1 MERARIMKTQVKKQA
16 DYRVG
21 YPWLVF
27 TEGRLGGWVID
38 SWHKTKR
45 EADATA
51 RDIENIKSEGQ

>member
-1 MERARIMKTQVKKQA
+1 MERERVMKTQVKKQA

-27 TEGRLGGWVID
+27 VSKDSWGWHID